1 MKEQMVE
8 YPVSSLVTWEEAQN
22 VARRIKV
29 HKSLRTGTI
38 ISIDSCPGS
47 KRTINRNE
55 SF

>member
-1 MKEQMVE
+1 MKEQIVE

-22 VARRIKV
+22 VAIRIKV
-29 HKSLRTGTI
+29 HKSLRMGI
-38 ISIDSCPGS
+38 ISVDSCPGS